1 MRIKKLLLKDLG
13 HFDEKTFTLNDLT
26 VVYGENRTGKSTFV
40 YSLYFALF
48 GKHLHSGLRPEDLC
62 QKGKRFGESK
72 VIFEEKKQN
81 YKLTSPTNSISK
93 LSFFKENSWQ
103 DFSNFELSKIIPL
116 EHDISALTSFFR
128 EGELIYFL
136 QDLPRYNKTLLEN
149 LIGSNEL
156 QAVRAK
162 FKKVRKFAKEQTQ
175 DSKLNQLPQGIFEKL
190 EKLENQRK
198 ELQEKYQIVDEN
210 YENNLK
216 FANQNKQTVNY
227 EMLKILKLSF
237 EKSKKE
243 LSELKQKQAN
253 SLTIPEL
260 EKQKGELLARLQ
272 FGEKESHS
280 KAELENL
287 KNKLQDKEEDLSKRL
302 RKIVNLGKSC
312 PTCSQDL
319 QETQLEKLKKSF
331 QSEIL
336 KINQKR
342 LVIETSLEK
351 LQDLEKTSHA
361 ATNSLKNLEE
371 ELQSQ
376 KKISSR
382 IKKLKLEIENSENK
396 LKVFTK
402 ELGNV
407 SDFLEKEEKLEK
419 IKKERKELSKQLTKM
434 EIKIANHKR
443 EIERI
448 EKLKRTKKEAD
459 KNLILCEVAHKSLEN
474 AFENLISELLE
485 KVRAS
490 ISNWIPKFQFL
501 DSFEIGLTAKELRPL
516 INAKGYEYKLQ
527 QMSKS
532 ERIFLY
538 LLLKLAIGDSLGH
551 LGIFVLDDPADGL
564 DSKQKRTLAYL
575 LMELS
580 KSRQVIVTTND
591 KNFANLFANS
601 LKIEL

>member
-13 HFDEKTFTLNDLT
+13 HFDEKNFTLNDLT

-162 FKKVRKFAKEQTQ
+162 FKKVRKFAKKQTQ

-434 EIKIANHKR
+434 EIEIANHKR